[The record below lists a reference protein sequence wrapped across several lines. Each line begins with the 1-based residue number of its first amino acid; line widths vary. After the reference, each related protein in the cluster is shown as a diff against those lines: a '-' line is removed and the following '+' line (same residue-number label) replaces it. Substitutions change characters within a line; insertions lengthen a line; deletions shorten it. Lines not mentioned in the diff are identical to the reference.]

1 MEEKGML
8 ERIKRI
14 MDYVSENQ
22 SQFAKRIGFAPQ
34 NLGQIL
40 KGNRGVPRSLVNKV
54 ADAFPEINRE
64 WLYAGEGKMEVDLEL
79 LDNNS
84 KSDLRPR
91 LPITAAAGVLSD
103 YIDGVLVHECEM
115 LPKMR
120 SMPDYDFTM
129 LIKGDSME
137 PKFEGGDEVA
147 CKKVEKVIEWGKAYV
162 IATRDGNVLKRLYP
176 KENGVRC
183 VSYNPE
189 YPDFE
194 VAGDDIFG
202 IYRIVGLIRMGQ

>member
-147 CKKVEKVIEWGKAYV
+147 CKKVENVIEWGKAYV
-162 IATRDGNVLKRLYP
+162 LATRDGNVLKRLYP

>member
-129 LIKGDSME
+129 IIKGDSME

-147 CKKVEKVIEWGKAYV
+147 CKKVENVIEWGKAYV
-162 IATRDGNVLKRLYP
+162 LATRDGNVLKRLYP

>member
-103 YIDGVLVHECEM
+103 YIDGVLVHECDM

-147 CKKVEKVIEWGKAYV
+147 CKKVENVIEWGKAYV
-162 IATRDGNVLKRLYP
+162 LATRDGNVLKRLYP